1 MSPDIVARI
10 LTVLWLAAALLAA
23 LEPPARAGS
32 TDPVWKEIYPGVKS
46 MRIVAEVEEGPV
58 RFYAIAVDLE
68 GAGAEVVVSP
78 PKYIGSKP
86 SSFARAVGAQL
97 AINGGFWTLVTHK
110 PLGLLVTAGRRWKES
125 VDDKEHGFLA
135 VGKDGSAWISPPEEV
150 VKNPGKDIVMALSGT
165 PMIVRDGKVGKTGGC
180 GYVCMKHPRAAVG
193 LDAAGTTLYLVATDG
208 RQEDSVSI
216 GLETLAELMIGIG
229 VKDGLNLDGGGSAT
243 LYVEKQGGVINRPCD
258 GRERG
263 VLSSLAILLRP
274 AVPIQAAAAAGPA
287 AASAVFQPFLVPR
300 TAVAFSDDDFE
311 KAGTIEMPPRAVGLV
326 KAGFAAAG
334 VILLVVAAATI
345 MAMRRRKKGR
355 AGVGSG
361 AFPVVR

>member
-1 MSPDIVARI
+1 MAGIVMAGKV
-10 LTVLWLAAALLAA
+10 LTLWLAAGLLAA

-32 TDPVWKEIYPGVKS
+32 ADPGWKEIYPGVKS
-46 MRIVAEVEEGPV
+46 MSIVTEVEEGPV

-78 PKYIGSKP
+78 PRYIGSKP
-86 SSFARAVGAQL
+86 SSFAKAVGAQL

-125 VDDKEHGFLA
+125 VDDQSHGFLA

-180 GYVCMKHPRAAVG
+180 GYVCMKHPRAAIG

-216 GLETLAELMIGIG
+216 GLETLAKLMIGIG
-229 VKDGLNLDGGGSAT
+229 VKDGLNLDGGGSAA
-243 LYVEKQGGVINRPCD
+243 LYVENQGGVINRPCD

-274 AVPIQAAAAAGPA
+274 AVPTQAASAAGPA
-287 AASAVFQPFLVPR
+287 AASAVFQPVLAPR

-311 KAGTIEMPPRAVGLV
+311 KAGTIGLPPRAVGLV
-326 KAGFAAAG
+326 KAGFAAGA
-334 VILLVVAAATI
+334 ILLVVAAASVVAI
-345 MAMRRRKKGR
+345 RRRKKGR

>member
-1 MSPDIVARI
+1 MAGIVMPRTA
-10 LTVLWLAAALLAA
+10 LTLWLAAALLAA
-23 LEPPARAGS
+23 HEPPARAGS
-32 TDPVWKEIYPGVKS
+32 VDPGWKEIYPGVKS
-46 MRIVAEVEEGPV
+46 MRLVTEVEEGPV
-58 RFYAIAVDLE
+58 RFYAIAVDLK
-68 GAGAEVVVSP
+68 GAGAEIVVSP
-78 PKYIGSKP
+78 PRYIGSKP

-110 PLGLLVTAGRRWKES
+110 PLGLLVTAGRQWKES
-125 VDDKEHGFLA
+125 MDDKEHGFLA

-150 VKNPGKDIVMALSGT
+150 VKSPGKDIVMALSGT

-180 GYVCMKHPRAAVG
+180 GYVCMDHPRAAIG

-216 GLETLAELMIGIG
+216 GLKTLAELMIGIG
-229 VKDGLNLDGGGSAT
+229 VKDGLNLDGGGSAA
-243 LYVEKQGGVINRPCD
+243 LYVENQGGVINRPCE

-263 VLSSLAILLRP
+263 VLSSLAILRRP
-274 AVPIQAAAAAGPA
+274 ALPMQAAAAAGPA
-287 AASAVFQPFLVPR
+287 SAVFKPVPAPR

-311 KAGTIEMPPRAVGLV
+311 KAGTIGLPPRAVGLV

-334 VILLVVAAATI
+334 MILLVVAAASVVAI
-345 MAMRRRKKGR
+345 RRRKKGR

-361 AFPVVR
+361 AFPAVR

>member
-1 MSPDIVARI
+1 MPPRTI
-10 LTVLWLAAALLAA
+10 LTFWLAAALLAA

-32 TDPVWKEIYPGVKS
+32 ADPEWKEIYPGVKS
-46 MRIVAEVEEGPV
+46 MRIVTEVEEGPV
-58 RFYAIAVDLE
+58 RFYAIAVDLK

-86 SSFARAVGAQL
+86 SSFAKAVGAQL

-110 PLGLLVTAGRRWKES
+110 PLGLLITAGRRWKES

-135 VGKDGSAWISPPEEV
+135 IGKDGSAWISPPEEV
-150 VKNPGKDIVMALSGT
+150 VKNPGNEIVMALSGT
-165 PMIVRDGKVGKTGGC
+165 PMIVRDGQVGKTGGC
-180 GYVCMKHPRAAVG
+180 GYVCMKHPRAAIG
-193 LDAAGTTLYLVATDG
+193 LDGAGTTLYLVATDG

-216 GLETLAELMIGIG
+216 GLETLAGLMIGIG
-229 VKDGLNLDGGGSAT
+229 VKDGLNLDGGGSAA

-274 AVPIQAAAAAGPA
+274 APAPILAAAAAGPT
-287 AASAVFQPFLVPR
+287 AASAVFQPILVPR

-311 KAGTIEMPPRAVGLV
+311 KAGTIDMPPRAVGLV

-334 VILLVVAAATI
+334 VILLIVAAAYV

-355 AGVGSG
+355 DGVGSG
-361 AFPVVR
+361 AWSP